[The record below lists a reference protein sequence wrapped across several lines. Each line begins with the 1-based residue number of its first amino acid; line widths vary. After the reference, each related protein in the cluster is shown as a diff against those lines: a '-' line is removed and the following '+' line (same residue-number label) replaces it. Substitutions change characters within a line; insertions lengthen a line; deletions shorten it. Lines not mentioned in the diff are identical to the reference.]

1 MKKLLSLILTFALC
15 LAMASCTQETE
26 PKVPENIVNPIGV
39 SISIQ
44 DNPEDDVTVDG
55 FQAVEKTD
63 FTVEEGTNVLDATQ
77 LFCISND
84 IPIQLDSAG
93 TNIASM
99 SGAGEKDVETT
110 TGWVYKINGEDV
122 SVGANE
128 KILEDGDE
136 ISWEFIDFTSYGW

>member
-93 TNIASM
+93 TYIASCPEPVKKM
-99 SGAGEKDVETT
+99 
-110 TGWVYKINGEDV
+110 
-122 SVGANE
+122 
-128 KILEDGDE
+128 
-136 ISWEFIDFTSYGW
+136 

>member
-1 MKKLLSLILTFALC
+1 
-15 LAMASCTQETE
+15 
-26 PKVPENIVNPIGV
+26 
-39 SISIQ
+39 
-44 DNPEDDVTVDG
+44 
-55 FQAVEKTD
+55 
-63 FTVEEGTNVLDATQ
+63 
-77 LFCISND
+77 
-84 IPIQLDSAG
+84 
-93 TNIASM
+93 M